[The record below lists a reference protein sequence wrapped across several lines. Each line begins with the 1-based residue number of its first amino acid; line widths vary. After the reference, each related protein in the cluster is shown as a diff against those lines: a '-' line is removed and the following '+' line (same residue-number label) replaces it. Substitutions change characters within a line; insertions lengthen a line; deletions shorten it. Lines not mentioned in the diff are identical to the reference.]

1 VSPGIAVV
9 TGATGG
15 IGSAICRRLAGDG
28 YQVAVTDLDLGRC
41 RVLAGEVGG
50 TGHVLDVADAEASA
64 ALAGELG
71 QAGQEQVELVVNN
84 AGFDRFMPFLDTTPD
99 LWDQLLRVNLYGQI
113 AVAHA
118 FARGMAERGR
128 GAIVSIASDAG
139 KVGST
144 GETVYAAAKG
154 GVITFTRSL
163 ARELARRQVRV
174 NCVCPGP
181 TETPFLEVFQ
191 GEGGAKVIEA
201 MTRLVPMRR
210 LAQPDEIASAV
221 AFLASD
227 DARYITGQTLSV
239 SGGLT
244 MQ

>member
-1 VSPGIAVV
+1 MSRGTAVV

-28 YQVAVTDLDLGRC
+28 YRVAVTDLDLGRC
-41 RVLAGEVGG
+41 QALAGELGG
-50 TGHVLDVADAEASA
+50 SAHVLDVADAAASA
-64 ALAGELG
+64 ALAVELG
-71 QAGQEQVELVVNN
+71 AVDVVVNN
-84 AGFDRFMPFLDTTPD
+84 AGVDRFMPFLDTTPE
-99 LWDQLLRVNLYGQI
+99 LWDRLLRVNLYGQI

-118 FARGMAERGR
+118 FARGMAERGG
-128 GAIVSIASDAG
+128 GAIVNIASDAG

-163 ARELARRQVRV
+163 ARELARRHVRV

-181 TETPFLEVFQ
+181 TETPFLDVFQ

-210 LAQPDEIASAV
+210 LAQPEEIAAAV
-221 AFLASD
+221 SFLASD

>member
-1 VSPGIAVV
+1 MSRGTAVV

-28 YQVAVTDLDLGRC
+28 YRVAVTDLDLGRC
-41 RVLAGEVGG
+41 QELAGELGG
-50 TGHVLDVADAEASA
+50 SAHVLDVADAAASA
-64 ALAGELG
+64 ALAVELG
-71 QAGQEQVELVVNN
+71 AVDVVVNN
-84 AGFDRFMPFLDTTPD
+84 AGVDRFMPFLDTTPE
-99 LWDQLLRVNLYGQI
+99 LWDRLLRVNLYGQI

-118 FARGMAERGR
+118 FARGMAERGG
-128 GAIVSIASDAG
+128 GAIVNIASDAG

-163 ARELARRQVRV
+163 ARELARRHVRV

-181 TETPFLEVFQ
+181 TETPFLDVFQ

-210 LAQPDEIASAV
+210 LAQPEEIAAAV
-221 AFLASD
+221 SFLASD